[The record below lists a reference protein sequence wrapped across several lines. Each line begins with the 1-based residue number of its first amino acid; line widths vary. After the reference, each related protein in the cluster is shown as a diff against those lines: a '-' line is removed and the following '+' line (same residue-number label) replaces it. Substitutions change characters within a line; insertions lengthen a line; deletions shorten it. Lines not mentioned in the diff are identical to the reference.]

1 MLDKIEKDQAIII
14 CQKALNNWGYAL
26 QKVVA
31 MEECSE
37 LIDAITN
44 STIREPHNVEEEV
57 ADIEIMCI
65 QLRIM
70 YGSKEVDKYVTNMA
84 SLPMKT
90 ILQIEAIKAC
100 TDLIKVISKSIRSKE
115 SKIHEKIAWMEIMC
129 NHLRDSYDNNKVDEL
144 KQFKLKRLTELVW

>member
-1 MLDKIEKDQAIII
+1 MEKIENDEAITI
-14 CQKALNNWGYAL
+14 CIKALSNWGYAI

-37 LIDAITN
+37 LIEAITN

-65 QLRIM
+65 QLRVI
-70 YGSKEVDKYVTNMA
+70 YGNKEVDKYATNMT

-90 ILQIEAIKAC
+90 ILQLESIKAC
-100 TDLIKVISKSIRSKE
+100 TDLIKAISKSIRSKE
-115 SKIHEKIAWMEIMC
+115 SKIHERIAWMEIMC
-129 NHLRDSYDNNKVDEL
+129 GRLRDSYNNEKVDDL
-144 KQFKLKRLTELVW
+144 KQFKLKRLKELVY